1 MSFTLSTPIVSLSQF
16 YRIISSEFDFPWVS
30 ELWSLTKKK
39 NSYPGEETKI
49 RAINKAKAG
58 DPIEKWAEDEQA
70 RGLHRRGRQ

>member
-1 MSFTLSTPIVSLSQF
+1 MKS
-16 YRIISSEFDFPWVS
+16 D
-30 ELWSLTKKK
+30 KKK

-70 RGLHRRGRQ
+70 RGLHRQGRQ